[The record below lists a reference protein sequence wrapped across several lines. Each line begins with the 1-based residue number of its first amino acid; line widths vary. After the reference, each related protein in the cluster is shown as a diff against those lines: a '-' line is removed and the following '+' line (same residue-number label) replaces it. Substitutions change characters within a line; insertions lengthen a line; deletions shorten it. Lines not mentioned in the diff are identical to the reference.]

1 MRIKTIR
8 NISDDCQISLS
19 TDRTKN
25 INFIVGEN
33 TAGKTTLFNKIRS
46 CLSNSEKNSGIELEL
61 TEKGDYETDYIFV
74 DSYARID
81 ELLKH
86 LNELGLADDILVD
99 VIKRTE
105 RMLQKI
111 HGVFDDKKCL
121 LKLEKGKVIMPTS
134 LAHAP
139 NRILYFAVLIALRE
153 QRGVELPLIADC
165 PLLSQYLMFSK
176 RLVQMIAD
184 NTAQALFFEL
194 PFSVTGTAQD
204 NWWDD
209 DAPDVSLYDDMK
221 NNGTLG
227 SLYVLNR
234 DRSKGSRSRLN
245 QFSATGMI

>member
-8 NISDDCQISLS
+8 NISDDYQISLS

-25 INFIVGEN
+25 INFIVGRPA
-33 TAGKTTLFNKIRS
+33 TGKTTLFNKIRS
-46 CLSNSEKNSGIELEL
+46 CLSGSEKNGGIELEL
-61 TEKGDYETDYIFV
+61 TEKGDHETDYIFV
-74 DSYARID
+74 DSHARID

-86 LNELGLADDILVD
+86 LNGLGLADNILVD
-99 VIKRTE
+99 IIKRTE
-105 RMLQKI
+105 RMLLKI
-111 HGVFDDKKCL
+111 HGVFDYQKCL
-121 LKLEKGKVIMPTS
+121 LKLEKGKAVMPTP

-139 NRILYFAVLIALRE
+139 SRILYFAVLIALRE

-165 PLLSQYLMFSK
+165 PLRSQYLMFSK

-194 PFSVTGTAQD
+194 PYGVTGTTRD

-209 DAPDVSLYDDMK
+209 DAPDVSLCDDMK

-227 SLYVLNR
+227 SLYVLNG
-234 DRSKGSRSRLN
+234 DQSKGPRSRRHW
-245 QFSATGMI
+245 